1 MKEKELKQD
10 LNDLGERPGAVFVIR
25 LLMDKPCGMPNRDNM
40 IEIMNKH
47 LENVECMHYDK
58 KMVDFV
64 SKKYLIKNDKEIEL
78 PVHLLISEC
87 AEITKPI
94 MDDIAKTQLWDVEN
108 EIDILDSCNYQVVA
122 TDFLTDFLNYK
133 DRSNMLVGYIEALVE
148 LYPTC
153 KAVVFDTSKKM
164 LKREDIV
171 NCKIPKEHRFIH
183 YAVNIRYFNIIGTDD
198 MLVDT
203 IGMSTL
209 FLPDL
214 QYHFHGI
221 NPDQII
227 NHAYNFLKYIFDNDN
242 PIKNGDTIDGLKNKD
257 SNEDLK
263 WEVQYEDSLIQPIR
277 EVIDVNTLEHAS
289 GNR

>member
-10 LNDLGERPGAVFVIR
+10 LSDLGERPGSVFVIR
-25 LLMDKPCGMPNRDNM
+25 LLMGKPCDMPNRDNM

-58 KMVDFV
+58 KVVDFV
-64 SKKYLIKNDKEIEL
+64 SKKYLIKNEKEIDL

-87 AEITKPI
+87 VEINEPI

-108 EIDILDSCNYQVVA
+108 GIDILDSCNYQVVA
-122 TDFLTDFLNYK
+122 TDFLADFLNYK
-133 DRSNMLVGYIEALVE
+133 DRANMLVEYIEALVE

-171 NCKIPKEHRFIH
+171 NCKISKEHRFIH
-183 YAVNIRYFNIIGTDD
+183 YAVNMRYFNITGTND

-203 IGMSTL
+203 LGMSTL
-209 FLPDL
+209 FMPDL
-214 QYHFHGI
+214 QYHFHAI

-227 NHAYNFLKYIFDNDN
+227 NHAYSYLKYIFDNEKKK
-242 PIKNGDTIDGLKNKD
+242 KNGDTIDGLKNKD
-257 SNEDLK
+257 SNNITK
-263 WEVQYEDSLIQPIR
+263 WKLQYEDSLIQPIR
-277 EVIDVNTLEHAS
+277 EVIDVNTLEYAS

>member
-1 MKEKELKQD
+1 MKGKELKQD
-10 LNDLGERPGAVFVIR
+10 LNDLGERPGSVFVIH

-40 IEIMNKH
+40 IEIMNKY

-58 KMVDFV
+58 KVVDFV
-64 SKKYLIKNDKEIEL
+64 SKKYLITNEKEIDL

-87 AEITKPI
+87 VEINEPI

-108 EIDILDSCNYQVVA
+108 GIDILDSCNYQVVA
-122 TDFLTDFLNYK
+122 TDFLADFLNYK
-133 DRSNMLVGYIEALVE
+133 DRANMLVEYIEALVE

-171 NCKIPKEHRFIH
+171 NCKISKEHRFIH
-183 YAVNIRYFNIIGTDD
+183 YAVNIRYFNITGTND

-203 IGMSTL
+203 LGMSTL
-209 FLPDL
+209 FMPDL
-214 QYHFHGI
+214 QYHFHAI

-227 NHAYNFLKYIFDNDN
+227 NHAYNFLIYIFDNDN
-242 PIKNGDTIDGLKNKD
+242 PIKNRDTIDGLKNKD
-257 SNEDLK
+257 SNENLK
-263 WEVQYEDSLIQPIR
+263 WKVQYEDSLIQPIR
-277 EVIDVNTLEHAS
+277 EVIDVNTLEYAS